1 MASRGPRFRRT
12 WPQRLLIAAG
22 FLTAL
27 VFGVGV
33 WALNLAQ
40 DQAESINR
48 VVIGNEVF
56 APEVAEGEP
65 RNILVVGIDSGIGL
79 GADDV
84 RNAGDRNTDIAAVLT
99 DTMMIIRTDP
109 TTQSVAIMSIPR
121 DLWVDTSTGY
131 SMKINSVVASAGG
144 PEAGGV
150 RVLIE
155 TIETNFG
162 IPINNFIQVD
172 FVSFLGLVEAI
183 DGVPF
188 YLESAVQD
196 VKLGFEI
203 LATGCHTFTPD
214 EALAYVRSRSTFR
227 IAVGDQW
234 VPDGFSSDL
243 DRIDRQQAFVSA
255 LIERALAKGARNP
268 ITLNELIN
276 AVKGDLVLDERIT
289 PQELLDVG
297 NQFRGFQTESLETF
311 AFNGLSDATHQGL
324 SALDLNLDTPE
335 NQEMLAYFQGLDP
348 SLAALN
354 VDADSDQP
362 PIDAGGSTADAGT
375 SPTPVPT
382 ATPAPTATPEPI
394 PTPEPTPEV
403 PKCN

>member
-1 MASRGPRFRRT
+1 MAFRGPRFRRT

-22 FLTAL
+22 FLTAF

-40 DQAESINR
+40 NQAESINR

-65 RNILVVGIDSGIGL
+65 RNILVIGIDSGIGL

-109 TTQSVAIMSIPR
+109 TAQTVAIMSIPR

-150 RVLIE
+150 SQLIE
-155 TIETNFG
+155 TIEANFG
-162 IPINNFIQVD
+162 IPINNFVQVD

-188 YLESAVQD
+188 YLEAAVQD

-255 LIERALAKGARNP
+255 VIERALAKGARNP

-276 AVKGDLVLDERIT
+276 AVKDDLVLDERIT

-297 NQFRGFQTESLETF
+297 DQFRAFQTDSLETF
-311 AFNGLSDATHQGL
+311 SFNGLSDATHQGL

-348 SLAALN
+348 SLAAFN
-354 VDADSDQP
+354 EVADSGQL
-362 PIDAGGSTADAGT
+362 PIEADA
-375 SPTPVPT
+375 PTPVPT
-382 ATPAPTATPEPI
+382 ATPEPASTPVPTATPEPA

>member
-1 MASRGPRFRRT
+1 MALRGPRFRRT

-22 FLTAL
+22 FLTAF

-40 DQAESINR
+40 NQAESINR

-56 APEVAEGEP
+56 APDVAEGEP
-65 RNILVVGIDSGIGL
+65 RNILVIGIDSGIGL
-79 GADDV
+79 GADDA

-99 DTMMIIRTDP
+99 DTMMIIRTNP
-109 TTQSVAIMSIPR
+109 ATQTVAIMSIPR

-150 RVLIE
+150 SQLIE
-155 TIETNFG
+155 TIEENFN

-188 YLESAVQD
+188 YLEAAVQD
-196 VKLGFEI
+196 VKLGLEI
-203 LATGCHTFTPD
+203 LETGCHTFTPD

-227 IAVGDQW
+227 IAVGDRW

-255 LIERALAKGARNP
+255 LIERALTKGARNP

-276 AVKGDLVLDERIT
+276 AVKDDLVLDERIT

-297 NQFRGFQTESLETF
+297 DQFRAFQTDNLETF
-311 AFNGLSDATHQGL
+311 SFNGLSDATHQGL

-354 VDADSDQP
+354 EVADSGQL
-362 PIDAGGSTADAGT
+362 PIGADA
-375 SPTPVPT
+375 PTPVPT
-382 ATPAPTATPEPI
+382 ATPEPA

>member
-1 MASRGPRFRRT
+1 MAFRGPRFRRT

-22 FLTAL
+22 FLTAF

-40 DQAESINR
+40 NQAESINR

-65 RNILVVGIDSGIGL
+65 RNILVIGIDSGIGL

-109 TTQSVAIMSIPR
+109 TAQTVAIMSIPR

-150 RVLIE
+150 GVLIE
-155 TIETNFG
+155 TIEANFG
-162 IPINNFIQVD
+162 IPINNFVQVD

-188 YLESAVQD
+188 YLEAAVQD

-255 LIERALAKGARNP
+255 VIERALAKGARNP

-276 AVKGDLVLDERIT
+276 AVKDDLVLDERIT

-297 NQFRGFQTESLETF
+297 DQFRAFQTDSLETF
-311 AFNGLSDATHQGL
+311 SFNGLSDATHQGL

-348 SLAALN
+348 SLAAFN
-354 VDADSDQP
+354 EVADSGQL
-362 PIDAGGSTADAGT
+362 PIEADA
-375 SPTPVPT
+375 PTPVPT
-382 ATPAPTATPEPI
+382 ATPEPASTPVPTATPEPA

>member
-1 MASRGPRFRRT
+1 MAFRGPRFRRT

-22 FLTAL
+22 FLTAF

-40 DQAESINR
+40 NQAESINR

-65 RNILVVGIDSGIGL
+65 RNILVIGIDSGIGL

-84 RNAGDRNTDIAAVLT
+84 RNAGDRNTDIAVVLT

-109 TTQSVAIMSIPR
+109 TAQTVAIMSIPR

-150 RVLIE
+150 SQLIE
-155 TIETNFG
+155 TIEANFG
-162 IPINNFIQVD
+162 IPINNFVQVD

-188 YLESAVQD
+188 YLEAAVQD

-255 LIERALAKGARNP
+255 VIERALAKGARNP

-276 AVKGDLVLDERIT
+276 AVKDDLVLDERIT

-297 NQFRGFQTESLETF
+297 DQFRAFQTDSLETF
-311 AFNGLSDATHQGL
+311 SFNGLSDATHQGL

-348 SLAALN
+348 SLAAFN
-354 VDADSDQP
+354 EVADSGQL
-362 PIDAGGSTADAGT
+362 PIEADA
-375 SPTPVPT
+375 PTPVPT
-382 ATPAPTATPEPI
+382 ATPEPAPTPVPTATPEPA

>member
-1 MASRGPRFRRT
+1 MAFRGPRFRRT

-22 FLTAL
+22 FLTAF

-40 DQAESINR
+40 NQAESINR

-65 RNILVVGIDSGIGL
+65 RNILVIGIDSGIGL

-109 TTQSVAIMSIPR
+109 TAQTVAIMSIPR

-150 RVLIE
+150 GVLIE
-155 TIETNFG
+155 TIEANFG
-162 IPINNFIQVD
+162 IPINNFVQVD

-188 YLESAVQD
+188 YLEAAVQD

-203 LATGCHTFTPD
+203 LETGCHTFTPD

-255 LIERALAKGARNP
+255 VIERALAKGARNP

-297 NQFRGFQTESLETF
+297 NQFRAFQTDSLETF
-311 AFNGLSDATHQGL
+311 SFNGLSDATHQGL

-348 SLAALN
+348 SLAAFN
-354 VDADSDQP
+354 EVADSGQL
-362 PIDAGGSTADAGT
+362 PIQADA
-375 SPTPVPT
+375 PTPVPT
-382 ATPAPTATPEPI
+382 ATPEPAPTPVPTATPEPA

>member
-1 MASRGPRFRRT
+1 MAFRGPRFRRT

-22 FLTAL
+22 FLTAF

-40 DQAESINR
+40 NQAESINR

-65 RNILVVGIDSGIGL
+65 RNILVIGIDSGIGL

-84 RNAGDRNTDIAAVLT
+84 RNAGDRNTDIAVVLT

-109 TTQSVAIMSIPR
+109 TAQTVAIMSIPR

-150 RVLIE
+150 GVLIE
-155 TIETNFG
+155 TIEANFG
-162 IPINNFIQVD
+162 IPINNFVQVD

-188 YLESAVQD
+188 YLEAAVQD

-255 LIERALAKGARNP
+255 VIERALAKGARNP

-276 AVKGDLVLDERIT
+276 AVKDDLVLDERIT

-297 NQFRGFQTESLETF
+297 DQFRAFQTDSLETF
-311 AFNGLSDATHQGL
+311 SFNGLSDATHQGL

-348 SLAALN
+348 SLAAFN
-354 VDADSDQP
+354 EVADSGQL
-362 PIDAGGSTADAGT
+362 PIEADA
-375 SPTPVPT
+375 PTPVPT
-382 ATPAPTATPEPI
+382 ATPEPASTPVPTATPEPA

>member
-1 MASRGPRFRRT
+1 MAFRGPRFRRT

-22 FLTAL
+22 FLTAF

-40 DQAESINR
+40 NQAESINR

-65 RNILVVGIDSGIGL
+65 RNILVIGIDSGIGL

-109 TTQSVAIMSIPR
+109 TAQTVAIMSIPR

-150 RVLIE
+150 GVLIE
-155 TIETNFG
+155 TIEANFG
-162 IPINNFIQVD
+162 IPINNFVQVD

-188 YLESAVQD
+188 YLEAAVQD

-255 LIERALAKGARNP
+255 VIERALAKGARNP

-276 AVKGDLVLDERIT
+276 AVKDDLVLDERIT

-297 NQFRGFQTESLETF
+297 DQFRAFQTDSLETF
-311 AFNGLSDATHQGL
+311 SFNGLSDATHQGL

-348 SLAALN
+348 SLAAFN
-354 VDADSDQP
+354 EVADSGQL
-362 PIDAGGSTADAGT
+362 PIEADA
-375 SPTPVPT
+375 PTPVPT
-382 ATPAPTATPEPI
+382 ATPEPAPTPVPTATPEPA